1 MFELLYDLANQ
12 MNCNLFNEGDKRSFP
27 INVTLED
34 GNYHVY
40 AAIPGVN
47 KEDIKI
53 EFENSLL
60 TIRTE
65 AKKEEKEENKEN
77 TKKYLTKERS
87 ECAYER
93 SIQFSEFEEESI
105 QAKYE
110 NGILEVILC
119 PKKPE
124 VKEKKKIVIE

>member
-12 MNCNLFNEGDKRSFP
+12 MNCNLFNEGDKKSFP
-27 INVTLED
+27 INVTVED

-53 EFENSLL
+53 DFENSLL
-60 TIRTE
+60 TIKTE
-65 AKKEEKEENKEN
+65 CKKEEKEEN
-77 TKKYLTKERS
+77 TKKYLVKERS

-93 SIQFSEFEEESI
+93 SIQFEEFDEESI
-105 QAKYE
+105 SAKYE

>member
-12 MNCNLFNEGDKRSFP
+12 MNCNLFNEGDKKSFP
-27 INVTLED
+27 INVTVED

-47 KEDIKI
+47 KEEIKI
-53 EFENSLL
+53 DFENSLL
-60 TIRTE
+60 TIKTE
-65 AKKEEKEENKEN
+65 CKKEEKEEN
-77 TKKYLTKERS
+77 TKKYLVKERS

-93 SIQFSEFEEESI
+93 SIQFEDFDEESI
-105 QAKYE
+105 SAKYE

>member
-12 MNCNLFNEGDKRSFP
+12 MNCNLFNEGDKKSFP
-27 INVTLED
+27 INVTVED

-47 KEDIKI
+47 KDDIKI
-53 EFENSLL
+53 DFENSLL
-60 TIRTE
+60 TIKTE
-65 AKKEEKEENKEN
+65 CKKEENKEN
-77 TKKYLTKERS
+77 TKKYLVKERS

-93 SIQFSEFEEESI
+93 SIQFEEFDEESI
-105 QAKYE
+105 SAKYE

>member
-12 MNCNLFNEGDKRSFP
+12 MNCNLFNEGDKKSFP
-27 INVTLED
+27 INVTVED

-40 AAIPGVN
+40 AAIPGVS

-53 EFENSLL
+53 DFENSLL
-60 TIRTE
+60 TIKTE
-65 AKKEEKEENKEN
+65 CKKEENKEN
-77 TKKYLTKERS
+77 TKKYLVKERS

-93 SIQFSEFEEESI
+93 SIQFEEFEEESI
-105 QAKYE
+105 SAKYE

-124 VKEKKKIVIE
+124 VKEKKKSVIE

>member
-12 MNCNLFNEGDKRSFP
+12 MNCNLFNEGDKKSFP
-27 INVTLED
+27 INVTVED

-53 EFENSLL
+53 DFENSLL
-60 TIRTE
+60 TIKTE
-65 AKKEEKEENKEN
+65 CKKEEKEEN
-77 TKKYLTKERS
+77 TKKYLVKERS

-93 SIQFSEFEEESI
+93 SIQFEDFDEESI
-105 QAKYE
+105 SAKYE

>member
-12 MNCNLFNEGDKRSFP
+12 MNCNLFNEGDKKSFP
-27 INVTLED
+27 INVTVED

-53 EFENSLL
+53 DFENSLL
-60 TIRTE
+60 TIKTE
-65 AKKEEKEENKEN
+65 CKKEEKEEN
-77 TKKYLTKERS
+77 TKKYLVKERS

-93 SIQFSEFEEESI
+93 SIQFEEFEEESI
-105 QAKYE
+105 SAKYE